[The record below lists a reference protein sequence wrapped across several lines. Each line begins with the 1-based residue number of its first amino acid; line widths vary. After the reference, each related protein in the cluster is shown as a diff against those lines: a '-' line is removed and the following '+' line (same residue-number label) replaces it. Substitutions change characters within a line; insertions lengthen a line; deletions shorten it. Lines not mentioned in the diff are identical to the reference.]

1 MFRYAVYL
9 NELVDKMQ
17 LLSIEYENCKKLII
31 NEESKLLEL
40 NLKSIIWNRFICKY
54 FWIQT

>member
-40 NLKSIIWNRFICKY
+40 NLKLNNLE
-54 FWIQT
+54 